1 MARTGR
7 DGREAEGEAQ
17 PSNAF
22 HPMDAF
28 EAFEACEAS
37 ETSEASET
45 FPQPPGR
52 SQETFRSISPPGSF
66 EPSGPGPQGGPQP
79 PTGTPPFDPQQEY
92 RRLLDVVSAEDR
104 ERELDRTR
112 KSPAT
117 PGGAD
122 QDAYQQ
128 LMSRERRVLDTVD
141 RVVNDD
147 VARRSARSGILSM
160 SLAELCF
167 RCVSALRGLFDD
179 LIDAA
184 SARSLA
190 DALAALRNPHR
201 LPFLGVT
208 LVALALMLAALQ
220 AL

>member
-1 MARTGR
+1 MARATRPGGRGR
-7 DGREAEGEAQ
+7 DGAEAGAEAEAEAEAQ

-22 HPMDAF
+22 HRMDAY
-28 EAFEACEAS
+28 EAFEALDA
-37 ETSEASET
+37 
-45 FPQPPGR
+45 FPR
-52 SQETFRSISPPGSF
+52 SHEPFKSISPPGSF
-66 EPSGPGPQGGPQP
+66 ETSSPGPQGVGPQP
-79 PTGTPPFDPQQEY
+79 QPPTPPFDPQQEY

-117 PGGAD
+117 PGGSD

-147 VARRSARSGILSM
+147 VARRSVRSGILSM

-167 RCVSALRGLFDD
+167 RSVSALRGLFDD

-184 SARSLA
+184 TARSLP

-201 LPFLGVT
+201 MPFLGVT
-208 LVALALMLAALQ
+208 LVAVALMLAALQ